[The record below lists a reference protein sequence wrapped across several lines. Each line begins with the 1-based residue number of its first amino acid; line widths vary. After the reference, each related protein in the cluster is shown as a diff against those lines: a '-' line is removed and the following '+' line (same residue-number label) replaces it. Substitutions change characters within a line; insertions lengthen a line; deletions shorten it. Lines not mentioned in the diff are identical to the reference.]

1 MQSIY
6 FTKELRMRRQYSM
19 AIKLPVIIA
28 SACLL
33 FGFLSWAV
41 IVSQTSM
48 LAKQAVE
55 DKSTATLNQ
64 LAELVRAPL
73 FSNDTVGLQF
83 ALRKAT
89 TDQSIFSASLYDVDD
104 NLIAQST
111 QASELPTNLTQFR
124 QDIAL
129 EDTQVGTLLISV
141 ISQPIYAKYSNV
153 FLIWAVIWLLF
164 SIGCTYVCYQFA
176 GQLSRRLRALTNRL
190 PGSSDPMIDEILA
203 LETRIQPLLAT
214 SGQFSNDTENG
225 YYCSLITATI
235 KNRKSLNDQLNHENL
250 ELLFENIDHCIDR
263 TLELYGAQRTEGSES
278 RICFY
283 IRSTQCSKQHL
294 LVCLMAVYSLQKLL
308 DRLSAKL
315 GIDLEI
321 NWTLCSDTLSAL
333 PVIRYHEKMSA
344 LKNKS
349 KSISERIDKGM
360 IALYVTEYD
369 IEQLAT
375 IARFN
380 PFEENCHIFH
390 GFPEQRQALLEKQ
403 ILHLASVCL

>member
-1 MQSIY
+1 
-6 FTKELRMRRQYSM
+6 
-19 AIKLPVIIA
+19 
-28 SACLL
+28 
-33 FGFLSWAV
+33 
-41 IVSQTSM
+41 M

-164 SIGCTYVCYQFA
+164 SISCTYVCYRFA
-176 GQLSRRLRALTNRL
+176 GQIARRLRALTNRL

-235 KNRKSLNDQLNHENL
+235 KNRKSLNKQLNHENL
-250 ELLFENIDHCIDR
+250 ELLFENIDLCVDR
-263 TLELYGAQRTEGSES
+263 TIELYGGQRLEGSNGG
-278 RICFY
+278 ICFS
-283 IRSTQCSKQHL
+283 IRSTQCSKQHI
-294 LVCLMAVYSLQKLL
+294 LVCLMAMYSLQQLL
-308 DRLSAKL
+308 ERLSVKL
-315 GIDLEI
+315 GIELAI
-321 NWTLCSDTLSAL
+321 NWTLCSDNISSL
-333 PVIRYHEKMSA
+333 PTFRYHE
-344 LKNKS
+344 
-349 KSISERIDKGM
+349 SISTLKAASLLLSNRIDSSI
-360 IALYVTEYD
+360 IALSIVEYD
-369 IEQLAT
+369 IDQLSS
-375 IARFN
+375 IARFSKL
-380 PFEENCHIFH
+380 EEHSFVFQ
-390 GFPEQRQALLEKQ
+390 GFPEQRQLLLEKQ
-403 ILHLASVCL
+403 ISHLASICL

>member
-104 NLIAQST
+104 NLIAQSS
-111 QASELPTNLTQFR
+111 QASKLPTNLTQFR

-164 SIGCTYVCYQFA
+164 SIG
-176 GQLSRRLRALTNRL
+176 
-190 PGSSDPMIDEILA
+190 
-203 LETRIQPLLAT
+203 PLMFAT
-214 SGQFSNDTENG
+214 S
-225 YYCSLITATI
+225 SL
-235 KNRKSLNDQLNHENL
+235 
-250 ELLFENIDHCIDR
+250 
-263 TLELYGAQRTEGSES
+263 GSY
-278 RICFY
+278 R
-283 IRSTQCSKQHL
+283 
-294 LVCLMAVYSLQKLL
+294 V
-308 DRLSAKL
+308 D
-315 GIDLEI
+315 
-321 NWTLCSDTLSAL
+321 
-333 PVIRYHEKMSA
+333 
-344 LKNKS
+344 
-349 KSISERIDKGM
+349 
-360 IALYVTEYD
+360 
-369 IEQLAT
+369 
-375 IARFN
+375 
-380 PFEENCHIFH
+380 
-390 GFPEQRQALLEKQ
+390 
-403 ILHLASVCL
+403 